1 MEDIM
6 ADTEVDA
13 TGSLKA
19 GSPSSR
25 PDLTKSETIKRLYET
40 YYSQKKRA
48 QEPWIASYAAILRDV
63 RNASVQELSTP
74 EFQRRLWV
82 DNPVS
87 STGACPQPSS
97 SSGRLWQRGRGG

>member
-1 MEDIM
+1 M

-13 TGSLKA
+13 TVSLKA

-40 YYSQKKRA
+40 YSRKERG

-74 EFQRRLWV
+74 KFQRRLWV

-87 STGACPQPSS
+87 STGASAIS
-97 SSGRLWQRGRGG
+97 MTDVVESRELGE

>member
-40 YYSQKKRA
+40 
-48 QEPWIASYAAILRDV
+48 D
-63 RNASVQELSTP
+63 
-74 EFQRRLWV
+74 
-82 DNPVS
+82 
-87 STGACPQPSS
+87 
-97 SSGRLWQRGRGG
+97 